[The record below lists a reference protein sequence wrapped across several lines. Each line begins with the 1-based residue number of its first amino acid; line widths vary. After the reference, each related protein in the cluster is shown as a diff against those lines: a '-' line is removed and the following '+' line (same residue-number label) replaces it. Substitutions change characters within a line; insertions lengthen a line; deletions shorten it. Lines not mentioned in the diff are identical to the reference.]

1 MGKSKVYIKMFLSY
15 LGMLLLPILLGT
27 VIYAAAFNV
36 MKEQSAKMNEN
47 MLEMVQWQID
57 QRMAEINKIASRLAM
72 DSKIQK
78 ASMVKGKFQTD
89 DQFMLYDIFKDLSN
103 QSVSEN
109 FISDIFIYFKNTK
122 TVSSI
127 KGTMSLD
134 LYYKL
139 YYENK
144 DYSMEEFADYIS
156 RPHYADSAAI
166 HRDKGGDILL
176 FTMSNLGMDLKD
188 ASATVCIAVKFSDIE
203 KILSSMAWNDQM
215 GIMII
220 DENNQVIGIG
230 PGSLLP
236 GLTYEDFHAFSIGNI
251 VNIRQSEVNK
261 WKYISVIPVSVIEK
275 DIRDVRKIA
284 VLGLF
289 LCIAAVFWI
298 SYYLTKKSYNPLKS
312 MMKVFKKYSND
323 EIKAGENEY
332 QWLNEQ
338 VDRFFKEQVDAKR
351 LMCQNQKNLKAY
363 YLSQLLHD
371 SYNSN
376 MDHLKQYDICLD
388 GSYNRAI
395 YFIFKNMDLP
405 EKSYEMCAQ
414 ENALRKFILI
424 NILEE
429 TLSNYV
435 QVELVE
441 MGENVAAIISSKS
454 EEPEQLNILR
464 EHIEQVRQMIE
475 ERFDFA
481 FAVLIGPSG
490 QGLGRIHALWQQT
503 LELESYIN
511 LLDTDLI
518 SFEEVKDI
526 QPQYHYSMEA
536 EQKIINGIKVGDKK
550 AAKEN
555 MEQVFAENFHGKVST
570 GICRCLIFDM
580 IGTLLKGANAGG
592 YLNAAREIDFNQGF
606 HVKQP
611 ISELKGQFFDAIDI
625 ICQKIADEQKR
636 MAGDDLLS
644 QKIELYIQESYQD
657 PDLNISITSQHFNM
671 TPAYLSSIYKKQ
683 TGRSLL
689 DYINSV
695 RIIHAER
702 LLMEGKGVMEAAQMT
717 GFRDCG
723 TFIRV
728 FKKKKGITPGQIKKH
743 TDTF

>member
-47 MLEMVQWQID
+47 MLEMVRRQID

-144 DYSMEEFADYIS
+144 DYSMEEFADYIG

-166 HRDKGGDILL
+166 HREKGGDILL

-236 GLTYEDFHAFSIGNI
+236 GLTYEDFHAFSTGNI

-289 LCIAAVFWI
+289 LCIAAGFWI

-441 MGENVAAIISSKS
+441 MGENVAAVISGKS

-464 EHIEQVRQMIE
+464 EHIEQVQQMIE

-518 SFEEVKDI
+518 SFEGVKDI

-695 RIIHAER
+695 RIAHAER